1 MKVFHSGISRL
12 VVITLIV
19 SLLTLFAADMPRG
32 TVSASHGSFAKSQ
45 GVYRVPYDNGL
56 TVTAS
61 NDHHNHPNAPDR
73 IDMGSGKGSIIF
85 AAASGI
91 IRGIVDRHEDD
102 YGRDAGLDFD
112 LSTPVAQLGS
122 LEDNCSGDGDADN
135 VQGGKCSNYNNYV
148 WIEHPNG
155 EWTKYSHPETG
166 TVTQDFG
173 WSVGDTIMRGESLG
187 KEGRVGAASG
197 SHLHFEVAVF
207 NDPTD
212 TTPFST
218 NGGFLQN
225 VSNLVAQVCFQDGD
239 DDADEQYT
247 TGESYTAGPCADTS
261 PEADAKGP
269 YSVDEGDTVQRLDET
284 ALDDASAASTT
295 QFCPPACWGSL
306 TYPITEYSVSFR
318 HLQPLHLF

>member
-1 MKVFHSGISRL
+1 
-12 VVITLIV
+12 
-19 SLLTLFAADMPRG
+19 
-32 TVSASHGSFAKSQ
+32 
-45 GVYRVPYDNGL
+45 
-56 TVTAS
+56 
-61 NDHHNHPNAPDR
+61 
-73 IDMGSGKGSIIF
+73 
-85 AAASGI
+85 
-91 IRGIVDRHEDD
+91 
-102 YGRDAGLDFD
+102 
-112 LSTPVAQLGS
+112 VAQLGS

-173 WSVGDTIMRGESLG
+173 WSVGDTIMRGGSLG

-225 VSNLVAQVCFQDGD
+225 GSNLVAKVCFQDGD

-261 PEADAKGP
+261 PEADARGP
-269 YSVDEGDTVQRLDET
+269 YSVDEGDTVQLDGTRSSDDENDILT
-284 ALDDASAASTT
+284 YSWSPSTNLDNSSIATPTFSGIDDTVVNFTLTVTQIIGGDVTDALDDTDGTTVTVNNVPPTVTAISDTIDEDESATVSGTISDPGTLDSFVVTMTGVKGCRWITT
-295 QFCPPACWGSL
+295 TPRVRQAIAK
-306 TYPITEYSVSFR
+306 PISILMTILLERRRIFTISM
-318 HLQPLHLF
+318 